1 MTSKNLPQHDITALV
16 FSSLYNTI
24 QNALHKQ
31 AKRAATKRSK
41 DLKPNGKCTNGT
53 NCRSRV
59 LPVFFIYHLPELSR
73 TMAYTT
79 RNTVNRLAR
88 NKLNLNP
95 VVIQRSK
102 E

>member
-31 AKRAATKRSK
+31 ACSDKKVERPKA
-41 DLKPNGKCTNGT
+41 NGKCTNGT
-53 NCRSRV
+53 NYRSRV